1 MKRQPIAEWD
11 AIVISIGRRF
21 QRMASQRHSRQSGG
35 RLGQRRTRAIAA
47 AIGAL
52 AASCTFAAAP
62 LFAQDD
68 LEPTPQAWPSPTAQD
83 IAAGKADFM
92 KHCAPCHG
100 SNAQGHGPEVN
111 VIPGIKPADLTKIAM
126 RDGGVFPRRQVADTI
141 DGRKNI
147 PSHKRFDMPF
157 WGVNFQQEGK
167 EFTPES
173 EAKANQRMEA
183 IVDYIETI
191 QR

>member
-1 MKRQPIAEWD
+1 M
-11 AIVISIGRRF
+11 G
-21 QRMASQRHSRQSGG
+21 SQGYSRQGGG
-35 RLGQRRTRAIAA
+35 RLDGRGVRAMTAAIAV
-47 AIGAL
+47 
-52 AASCTFAAAP
+52 FAAACVIATP
-62 LFAQDD
+62 VFAQD
-68 LEPTPQAWPSPTAQD
+68 EAAPTRRGWPSPSAQD

-100 SNAQGHGPEVN
+100 ANGKGHGPEVN
-111 VIPGIKPADLTKIAM
+111 VIPGIKPADLTRVSI
-126 RDGGVFPRRQVADTI
+126 RNGGVFPRDKIADTI
-141 DGRKNI
+141 DGRKLI

-167 EFTPES
+167 EFTPGS
-173 EAKANQRMEA
+173 EQKASLRIEN